1 MEVDFQT
8 RTPLFFIGP
17 RGHRLCYSLAVD
29 MRLVDNK
36 RLYSKW
42 ARILFGVLFLLCA
55 GQIISASSRQLP
67 TLVDQSASAIN
78 TQSDSSQ
85 AGADK
90 SSCTHR
96 PPRSSIPHSVEITAA
111 SPLNHVSYEPQPVH
125 RLAAEIIEAFELAN
139 LTHQG
144 TYHYRAPSNY
154 FSVIV
159 SYSSGRSPPHQ
170 V

>member
-1 MEVDFQT
+1 M
-8 RTPLFFIGP
+8 
-17 RGHRLCYSLAVD
+17 D
-29 MRLVDNK
+29 MRLVATK
-36 RLYSKW
+36 RLYSKF

-55 GQIISASSRQLP
+55 GQLISASSRQLP

-90 SSCTHR
+90 TSGTHS
-96 PPRSSIPHSVEITAA
+96 PPRSNTPHSVEIAA
-111 SPLNHVSYEPQPVH
+111 APPLNHVSYEPQPVPQ
-125 RLAAEIIEAFELAN
+125 LAAEIIEAFELAN

-144 TYHYRAPSNY
+144 SYHHRAPSNF